1 MIFVNG
7 YIHCDPHPGNVLIRK
22 DADRETE
29 IIMLDH
35 GLYTVS
41 LTPSFT
47 SVNLTL
53 YYSAID

>member
-22 DADRETE
+22 DANRETE

>member
-22 DADRETE
+22 NADEE
-29 IIMLDH
+29 IEIVMLDH

-41 LTPSFT
+41 HLLLD
-47 SVNLTL
+47 NE
-53 YYSAID
+53 AIEFWLFSN